1 MSFDYDSFYKE
12 LEKKKKEEEQK
23 KQEQAAKKAAATTTP
38 KTDAASESTE
48 VTKTED
54 FYNSFF
60 DELEKK
66 QAMSPEE
73 LKKQADERDKE
84 MLRANAEKMGA
95 EKKGRTWFKKSE
107 TENNKSQYVDT
118 GVWLNYTSGL
128 SKEIRNGIY
137 ASNKKRIEEIDKQI
151 ASTFAGQ
158 ESFWGALNPFDG
170 GNPFNDSLKWG
181 RSNNANKILREE
193 RDMLVGA
200 NAHYDKYGDAID
212 LSYEELKKKQ
222 EIAKQS
228 GDTEAEMLYLSFA
241 NQKVYERISQELS
254 KISYGKGATMLDK
267 MAEIASMEDGK
278 EKKKQI
284 KEFEKALADKG
295 YDFDK
300 IYSNITGDYNMS
312 ADAFF
317 NWLWA
322 STNKG
327 VAEFSS
333 GVANTA
339 DTLLG
344 NDFVKWLLGEENPI
358 SLATS
363 QMREQTNKELAYL
376 TFNQNLYKAQAGGGK
391 GMEIAGNVISGAVAA
406 VPDAIMAYWTGGLST
421 LNAPSKAVQ
430 NASYQLGNTFTK
442 AGITATNMA
451 NNPLYWTSFI
461 REYGSNYEE
470 AKSKG
475 ASDLTAYFGATITS
489 LVNAGIEIGLDGTSG
504 IQGLTHDILDGNKSK
519 LLSWI
524 ESSLEEGG
532 EEMLQSFVSN
542 ATTKLLYDSDQELI
556 QPKEMLEEGLTG
568 AAVGGALGGGQIML
582 QGGVNQYNRVQNH
595 IAERRLTESEQTVVD
610 KTTEKR
616 IAEKESK
623 GVKLTEKLKKDVRE
637 QVFQQMKNGDLSVEE
652 IEEALGGKAYTNY
665 TQAVEGRNALDAE
678 YESLLKKKEGDFTR
692 GDTLR
697 FEELTKAKNYDVV
710 GKAREALDKTL
721 GGVKGTRLEE
731 SYRERARRGE
741 DFAFDAS
748 SVDSKLRDTYKRA
761 AESGILNNTRK
772 THQLVD
778 FIARISSDK
787 GVSFDFTNN
796 EKLKASGFAVEG
808 RTVNGYVTSD
818 GKTIGINVQSPKALN
833 SVVGHEITHILEGTE
848 LYDSFAKLM
857 EEYANTKGEYS
868 SRFEAAKKL
877 YEGKKGYEENL
888 EVKVKKEVI
897 ADLAGDYLFT
907 DSKFVEHLLNTDR
920 NVFQRIW
927 DEVKYLYKMATA
939 GTPEAKKL
947 EQVKHT
953 FEKVYRQK
961 GQKNTTREGG
971 GVRYAI
977 STDINGDQFVD
988 VENTIISETDTAK
1001 DIADILSDI
1010 VENKYGE
1017 FVNVSSQKIGIN
1029 KTTAREW
1036 QKSKNAQYLLNTDI
1050 GTYTDKMN
1058 AFSNADELLTV
1069 SKNYI
1074 GEKVKHIRKDNFVEF
1089 ARGEIN
1095 FKVGQNGYSADIIV
1109 GTTKSGVAVLYD
1121 IVNLQNKKIEV
1132 ASNATQNRR
1141 TETPSAYS
1149 ISENGENVKRKAA
1162 QFEIILQNNPATDSY
1177 HTWIRSARD
1186 IKTFEETLSD
1196 EDWSDGSD
1204 FDPDYTW
1211 DMAQKA
1217 LTSGEITVY
1226 SSYPI
1231 EAGVFVTP
1239 SAMEARSYSGDGR
1252 IYSKTVKL
1260 TDVAWID
1267 PTQGMFAQVK
1277 EGARYSLSEQFYN
1290 EYDDWDKTNPRKVFT
1305 IGNTSEVLKSLGVKD
1320 SEIKWDASK
1329 IIKIKANHPEM
1340 TDGIIKQVPDIIENP
1355 IVVFKS
1361 LQNESRLTLFG
1372 EVYANGKPILAVLEL
1387 DPTGRNGA
1395 SLDEI
1400 KIASAYGK
1408 DNAQN
1413 FINRSEALYID
1424 SNRKRI
1430 SDWEKRTGLQL
1441 PVGLPITDSID
1452 SISENSGNVNSKL
1465 SLSDSDIAPTKYD
1478 DVRYSLTGKNI
1489 DGIEVYETS
1498 QDIMNLTWNE
1508 RKAKYLDMMKNEY
1521 RGRTAKFVRNGHTY
1535 YATFDSGSIRKPIYG
1550 DSRSSTDGI
1559 KALIKAGADGNV
1571 FELVENSEYT
1581 GSKAN
1586 TKNHTDADYF
1596 DYFVKTVQIDGK
1608 VFDLIADVE
1617 KKYGQNGGFVYT
1629 LALKE
1634 NNKIKASPAHSS
1646 KTEPVKSAGNAS
1658 AYSISENSGNV
1669 NSKLSLSDSD
1679 IAPTKYGDYNVY
1691 GEEVAKPEASEDI
1704 APIRQDIAPAK
1715 KRAEQIGFDDAVSVM
1730 EYIAAAGE
1738 SNSFKNR
1745 LKNWDGKTT
1754 GFSFVIGRPSK
1765 ALQNAGIPNKQIRMD
1780 ASKIKTILAQ
1790 HEAMDIDT
1798 ISQIPDLLNNPVVVI
1813 DSKQNENARIVMGDL
1828 HDKNGKTVTAVLLL
1842 TPTSRNGNVLNVIK
1856 VSSAQGRGHIASLF
1870 KNDDGSSVN
1879 VRYTDKKRI
1888 QAWLNAN
1895 RLQLPLHNLSLDS
1908 EAESHIGI
1916 SANESIPQFAP
1927 TVNNGTAVS
1936 GDIAPVSEDT
1946 DIVTGSEALQDIDS
1960 EPDFDMIDRYFDE
1973 GTLGDGT
1980 ANTNTK
1986 EAQEKKKSRALSHIM
2001 SLLVDKGH
2009 VFETIDLKNKDVKD
2023 RTLQSGYQWMI
2034 TSESRAQNYIEK
2046 GKDGVKPL
2054 RDLYWEVEKSGK
2066 AQAFNDYI
2074 YHLLNIDRMSIKGK
2088 ALNEAT
2094 ALRNYSELAPLTDEQ
2109 IAEWAE
2115 KKADEKT
2122 TKEAARLIATAKKY
2136 MELVET
2142 ENKPVFGFDVTAET
2156 SKAIS
2161 DKLLADNPEFAE
2173 WTKAVYDINK
2183 QLTDMAIEHGLLTRE
2198 TTDLW
2203 AQMYPHYVPIHRVN
2217 SSEAATVN
2225 KKGKKAGVN
2234 SPFKRADGG
2243 TSDIESVFTALA
2255 SRISQ
2260 VYKAT
2265 ARNDFGI
2272 DLEKSIRA
2280 GEAKEDLSQVNPQL
2294 HKSLSTINDRSS
2306 KSSIQ
2311 QNPQA
2316 VNEEINTYI
2325 EKAGSNSN
2333 SNDHLN
2339 YAKPSERLMGDVNA
2353 EVDISEYVHTL
2364 RDNDI
2369 RHIYNSHGIKT
2380 NEKYPITAEDIKMI
2394 PSIVQDYD
2402 KVFVVKRQGKDGR
2415 SDRVGIIYVKVNKDN
2430 TVYYLEQVT
2439 DKYHNEKLLV
2449 NKQMIKVGLNDIPK
2463 LKGLEDAIIKKQ
2475 SKDEYLA
2482 DLNEAHKVYAQGATQ
2497 SYSDNIISQNPQAVN
2512 DESSAEEKS
2521 AGYDEIMDNLDNK
2534 DFSVQEGGKG
2544 IAPTMTVFKNGKR
2557 VTFDITEDMYDAL
2570 RTSSDLTDKLRE
2582 ISDGALFKGIQAF
2595 SKFQK
2600 AFLTEYNIRFS
2611 VTNPIKDLQDV
2622 VLNSQHAGK
2631 TYLAMGPS
2639 ALAVSSNGSFG
2650 DSKTKAYYQ
2659 EYIENGG
2666 RSNTYFDRKS
2676 KSFGKKWSDKSKL
2689 ERTGAVFLSP
2699 LTAISTI
2706 NQTIEMMPRF
2716 AEYMASREL
2725 GRDIKTSMLDAARVT
2740 TNFQAGGDVTKFLNK
2755 NGANFLNAS
2764 VQGTA
2769 QLTRNVR
2776 EAIARDGAVKGMLK
2790 LVVKSALYG
2799 IPAVVLNYLIWE
2811 KYLDDDDYK
2820 ELSDYIK
2827 DNFYGLS

>member
-665 TQAVEGRNALDAE
+665 TQAVEGRKALDAE

-1465 SLSDSDIAPTKYD
+1465 SLSDSDIAPTKY
-1478 DVRYSLTGKNI
+1478 
-1489 DGIEVYETS
+1489 
-1498 QDIMNLTWNE
+1498 
-1508 RKAKYLDMMKNEY
+1508 
-1521 RGRTAKFVRNGHTY
+1521 
-1535 YATFDSGSIRKPIYG
+1535 
-1550 DSRSSTDGI
+1550 
-1559 KALIKAGADGNV
+1559 
-1571 FELVENSEYT
+1571 
-1581 GSKAN
+1581 
-1586 TKNHTDADYF
+1586 
-1596 DYFVKTVQIDGK
+1596 
-1608 VFDLIADVE
+1608 
-1617 KKYGQNGGFVYT
+1617 
-1629 LALKE
+1629 
-1634 NNKIKASPAHSS
+1634 
-1646 KTEPVKSAGNAS
+1646 
-1658 AYSISENSGNV
+1658 
-1669 NSKLSLSDSD
+1669 
-1679 IAPTKYGDYNVY
+1679 GDYNVY

-1715 KRAEQIGFDDAVSVM
+1715 KQAEQISFDEAVSVM

-1946 DIVTGSEALQDIDS
+1946 DIVTDSEDVREAEAQSESGEDYPTRRKAFHAQIVEDIKRTFSENGFDFDEVLKKAKNLSTFATVDNTPQRVMEKALGYKEGGILSDITVNKVAQNETEGIRWLNSYTDRKSGILAQLSKKYKIKPGSKQSAAAQMYAEGFYVDENNDIIRYGDAELAKDFPNAEEQARIKGLATDPTIRQIYDDTLDRINRSRTRNVYDAIPRLDNYFLHFRAMNDTFSRLGVPFNPNDIRAKDLPTDLNGVTADLKPGQPYFASANHRYGVRTDFDILGGLERYLTSAKNQIYHIDDIQILRALRNYIADTFGQANGLGNLDALSDAEAEERIRQVYSSHLSTFAKFLNEEANVLAGKTALIDRGLEGIIGRRGMAFLNTVNGQVGSNMVGFNLSSSLTNFLPIVQTFAKSKKTAFVKAFGQTVANRIGKLFGRGDSFANDSPVMIRREGADRFYRTPWQKAGDAGYVLMSTVDSISTELIARTKYNEFVKKGMTSEQAHYETDKWVSRLMADRSLGQTPQIYNSKMLGIITKFQLEVRNQLDAQFYDTIQEAKLSNEYIKNCLLRNAKTAAKVTSTFVQLAIVQNLFGKAFESIAGYNPAFDIIEVIATAVGWDDDESEDTVLDNIEQAFFDLLEDLPYTSTLTGGRIPMASALPLTELIKGVDKYGNDKSRWKTAAEALPYYILPGGYGQIKKTAQGLVMFDDDLSVSGSYTDS
-1960 EPDFDMIDRYFDE
+1960 GKLRFPVEDTLESMFKAGLFGQWANENAREYFDE
-1973 GTLGDGT
+1973 GRSALTEKQTQEFVDSGMSIHDYWEYREGLKGLGSVS
-1980 ANTNTK
+1980 
-1986 EAQEKKKSRALSHIM
+1986 EKFDYID
-2001 SLLVDKGH
+2001 SLDISDEQKNLLINNLVDRKTP
-2009 VFETIDLKNKDVKD
+2009 VNI
-2023 RTLQSGYQWMI
+2023 S
-2034 TSESRAQNYIEK
+2034 NYGDYSSYEEFSFATDNP
-2046 GKDGVKPL
+2046 GK
-2054 RDLYWEVEKSGK
+2054 Y
-2066 AQAFNDYI
+2066 
-2074 YHLLNIDRMSIKGK
+2074 
-2088 ALNEAT
+2088 
-2094 ALRNYSELAPLTDEQ
+2094 Q
-2109 IAEWAE
+2109 IARAVGGYEKFSTYRTTLNGIKAGNDTKTQRFAYIDGLKINEEYKWILKKMCYESYDDHNSDIVKYVNSLKMTAAE
-2115 KKADEKT
+2115 KK
-2122 TKEAARLIATAKKY
+2122 
-2136 MELVET
+2136 
-2142 ENKPVFGFDVTAET
+2142 
-2156 SKAIS
+2156 
-2161 DKLLADNPEFAE
+2161 LL
-2173 WTKAVYDINK
+2173 
-2183 QLTDMAIEHGLLTRE
+2183 
-2198 TTDLW
+2198 
-2203 AQMYPHYVPIHRVN
+2203 
-2217 SSEAATVN
+2217 
-2225 KKGKKAGVN
+2225 
-2234 SPFKRADGG
+2234 
-2243 TSDIESVFTALA
+2243 
-2255 SRISQ
+2255 
-2260 VYKAT
+2260 
-2265 ARNDFGI
+2265 
-2272 DLEKSIRA
+2272 
-2280 GEAKEDLSQVNPQL
+2280 
-2294 HKSLSTINDRSS
+2294 
-2306 KSSIQ
+2306 
-2311 QNPQA
+2311 
-2316 VNEEINTYI
+2316 
-2325 EKAGSNSN
+2325 
-2333 SNDHLN
+2333 
-2339 YAKPSERLMGDVNA
+2339 
-2353 EVDISEYVHTL
+2353 
-2364 RDNDI
+2364 
-2369 RHIYNSHGIKT
+2369 
-2380 NEKYPITAEDIKMI
+2380 
-2394 PSIVQDYD
+2394 
-2402 KVFVVKRQGKDGR
+2402 
-2415 SDRVGIIYVKVNKDN
+2415 
-2430 TVYYLEQVT
+2430 
-2439 DKYHNEKLLV
+2439 
-2449 NKQMIKVGLNDIPK
+2449 
-2463 LKGLEDAIIKKQ
+2463 
-2475 SKDEYLA
+2475 
-2482 DLNEAHKVYAQGATQ
+2482 
-2497 SYSDNIISQNPQAVN
+2497 
-2512 DESSAEEKS
+2512 
-2521 AGYDEIMDNLDNK
+2521 LD
-2534 DFSVQEGGKG
+2534 
-2544 IAPTMTVFKNGKR
+2544 
-2557 VTFDITEDMYDAL
+2557 
-2570 RTSSDLTDKLRE
+2570 
-2582 ISDGALFKGIQAF
+2582 
-2595 SKFQK
+2595 
-2600 AFLTEYNIRFS
+2600 
-2611 VTNPIKDLQDV
+2611 
-2622 VLNSQHAGK
+2622 
-2631 TYLAMGPS
+2631 
-2639 ALAVSSNGSFG
+2639 
-2650 DSKTKAYYQ
+2650 
-2659 EYIENGG
+2659 
-2666 RSNTYFDRKS
+2666 
-2676 KSFGKKWSDKSKL
+2676 
-2689 ERTGAVFLSP
+2689 
-2699 LTAISTI
+2699 
-2706 NQTIEMMPRF
+2706 
-2716 AEYMASREL
+2716 EL
-2725 GRDIKTSMLDAARVT
+2725 GL
-2740 TNFQAGGDVTKFLNK
+2740 
-2755 NGANFLNAS
+2755 
-2764 VQGTA
+2764 
-2769 QLTRNVR
+2769 
-2776 EAIARDGAVKGMLK
+2776 
-2790 LVVKSALYG
+2790 
-2799 IPAVVLNYLIWE
+2799 
-2811 KYLDDDDYK
+2811 
-2820 ELSDYIK
+2820 
-2827 DNFYGLS
+2827 

>member
-1 MSFDYDSFYKE
+1 MALDNSFYDSFYKE
-12 LEKKKKEEEQK
+12 LEKKMK
-23 KQEQAAKKAAATTTP
+23 KQEEEKK
-38 KTDAASESTE
+38 KTSKPTSSSAESKSTDDGSLNN
-48 VTKTED
+48 D
-54 FYNSFF
+54 FYNSFYA
-60 DELEKK
+60 ELEKK
-66 QAMSPEE
+66 QALSPEE
-73 LKKQADERDKE
+73 LKKQIDERDKE
-84 MLRANAEKMGA
+84 MLRANAEKMYA
-95 EKKGRTWFKKSE
+95 EMKDRTWFKKSKSDNVLVAAGATTVDAIQNAGIGIMESGEGIIDALVALSPYISQGQFYANGGGYNAQAENAFRQLNKQQKEAAAQFAAKDLYDSEALVKKIVDVSDYSFLGEKSTGLAQSAGQLGVQTGLNLIPGAGPVLSMAYMGTSAYGKEMEEALQNIEAKKKTQAELLGIEYTGLDESDINRAAVSALVTAGAELATEQLSGIRFGGNGAKTVGDIIPDNLINNVSDKVVRTLMNMGYDATGEGFEEILSGIVSDIGKKITYAPE
-107 TENNKSQYVDT
+107 TE
-118 GVWLNYTSGL
+118 
-128 SKEIRNGIY
+128 
-137 ASNKKRIEEIDKQI
+137 
-151 ASTFAGQ
+151 
-158 ESFWGALNPFDG
+158 
-170 GNPFNDSLKWG
+170 
-181 RSNNANKILREE
+181 
-193 RDMLVGA
+193 VG
-200 NAHYDKYGDAID
+200 
-212 LSYEELKKKQ
+212 
-222 EIAKQS
+222 
-228 GDTEAEMLYLSFA
+228 
-241 NQKVYERISQELS
+241 
-254 KISYGKGATMLDK
+254 
-267 MAEIASMEDGK
+267 
-278 EKKKQI
+278 
-284 KEFEKALADKG
+284 
-295 YDFDK
+295 
-300 IYSNITGDYNMS
+300 
-312 ADAFF
+312 
-317 NWLWA
+317 
-322 STNKG
+322 
-327 VAEFSS
+327 
-333 GVANTA
+333 
-339 DTLLG
+339 
-344 NDFVKWLLGEENPI
+344 
-358 SLATS
+358 SLAFWKWND
-363 QMREQTNKELAYL
+363 EQWEE
-376 TFNQNLYKAQAGGGK
+376 F
-391 GMEIAGNVISGAVAA
+391 ISGAVL
-406 VPDAIMAYWTGGLST
+406 GFG
-421 LNAPSKAVQ
+421 
-430 NASYQLGNTFTK
+430 AS
-442 AGITATNMA
+442 GI
-451 NNPLYWTSFI
+451 
-461 REYGSNYEE
+461 
-470 AKSKG
+470 SKG
-475 ASDLTAYFGATITS
+475 VTAAKGFD
-489 LVNAGIEIGLDGTSG
+489 IE
-504 IQGLTHDILDGNKSK
+504 
-519 LLSWI
+519 
-524 ESSLEEGG
+524 
-532 EEMLQSFVSN
+532 
-542 ATTKLLYDSDQELI
+542 
-556 QPKEMLEEGLTG
+556 TG
-568 AAVGGALGGGQIML
+568 F
-582 QGGVNQYNRVQNH
+582 NS
-595 IAERRLTESEQTVVD
+595 AERAVSEKVTQKTV
-610 KTTEKR
+610 EA
-616 IAEKESK
+616 AEKESGK
-623 GVKLTEKLKKDVRE
+623 KLTN
-637 QVFQQMKNGDLSVEE
+637 QQKRKIELEVIDRINNGELPVEE

-665 TQAVEGRNALDAE
+665 TQAVEGRKALDAE

-697 FEELTKAKNYDVV
+697 FEELTKAREYDVV
-710 GKAREALDKTL
+710 GKARQALDKTL

-953 FEKVYRQK
+953 FEKVYRQN

-1149 ISENGENVKRKAA
+1149 ISENSENVKRKAA

-1658 AYSISENSGNV
+1658 AYSISKNSGNV

-1691 GEEVAKPEASEDI
+1691 GEEVAKAEASEDI

-1715 KRAEQIGFDDAVSVM
+1715 KQAEQISFDEAVSVM

-1946 DIVTGSEALQDIDS
+1946 DIVTDSEDVREAEAQSESGEDYPTRRKAFHAQIVEDIKRTFSENGFDFDEVLKKAKNLSTFATVDNTPQRVMEKALGYKEGGILSDITVNKVAQNETEGIRWLNSYTDRKSGILAQLSKKYKIKPGSKQSAAAQMYAEGFYVDENNDIIRYGDAELAKDFPNAEEQARIKGLATDPTIRQIYDDTLDRINRSRTRNVYDAIPRLDNYFLHFRAMNDTFSRLGVPFNPNDIRAKDLPTDLNGVTADLKPGQPYFASANHRYGVRTDFDILGGLERYLTSAKNQIYHIDDIQILRALRNYIADTFGQANGLGNLDALSDAEAEERIRQVYSSHLSTFAKFLNEEANVLAGKTALIDRGLEGIIGRRGMAFLNTVNGQVGSNMVGFNLSSSLTNFLPIVQTFAKSKKTAFVKAFGQTVANRIGKLFGRGDSFANDSPVMIRREGADRFYRTPWQKAGDAGYVLMSTVDSISTELIARTKYNEFVKKGMTSEQAHYETDKWVSRLMADRSLGQTPQIYNSKMLGIITKFQLEVRNQLDAQFYDTIQEAKLSNEYIKNCLLRNAKTAAKVTSTFVQLAIVQNLFGKAFESIAGYNPAFDIIEVIATAVGWDDDESEDTVLDNIEQAFFDLLEDLPYTSTLTGGRIPMASALPLTELIKGVDKYGNDKSRWKTAAEALPYYILPGGYGQIKKTAQGLVMFDDDLSVSGSYTDS
-1960 EPDFDMIDRYFDE
+1960 GKLRFPVEDTLESMFKAGLFGQWANENAREYFDE
-1973 GTLGDGT
+1973 GRSALTEKQTQEFVDSGMSIHDYWEYREGLKGLGSVS
-1980 ANTNTK
+1980 
-1986 EAQEKKKSRALSHIM
+1986 EKFDYID
-2001 SLLVDKGH
+2001 SLDISDEQKNLLINNLVDRKTP
-2009 VFETIDLKNKDVKD
+2009 VNI
-2023 RTLQSGYQWMI
+2023 S
-2034 TSESRAQNYIEK
+2034 NYGDYSSYEEFSFATDNP
-2046 GKDGVKPL
+2046 GK
-2054 RDLYWEVEKSGK
+2054 Y
-2066 AQAFNDYI
+2066 
-2074 YHLLNIDRMSIKGK
+2074 
-2088 ALNEAT
+2088 
-2094 ALRNYSELAPLTDEQ
+2094 Q
-2109 IAEWAE
+2109 IARAVGGYEKFSTYRTTLNGIKAGNDTKTQRFAYIDGLKINEEYKWILKKMCYESYDDHNSDIVKYVNSLKMTAAE
-2115 KKADEKT
+2115 KK
-2122 TKEAARLIATAKKY
+2122 
-2136 MELVET
+2136 
-2142 ENKPVFGFDVTAET
+2142 
-2156 SKAIS
+2156 
-2161 DKLLADNPEFAE
+2161 LL
-2173 WTKAVYDINK
+2173 
-2183 QLTDMAIEHGLLTRE
+2183 
-2198 TTDLW
+2198 
-2203 AQMYPHYVPIHRVN
+2203 
-2217 SSEAATVN
+2217 
-2225 KKGKKAGVN
+2225 
-2234 SPFKRADGG
+2234 
-2243 TSDIESVFTALA
+2243 
-2255 SRISQ
+2255 
-2260 VYKAT
+2260 
-2265 ARNDFGI
+2265 
-2272 DLEKSIRA
+2272 
-2280 GEAKEDLSQVNPQL
+2280 
-2294 HKSLSTINDRSS
+2294 
-2306 KSSIQ
+2306 
-2311 QNPQA
+2311 
-2316 VNEEINTYI
+2316 
-2325 EKAGSNSN
+2325 
-2333 SNDHLN
+2333 
-2339 YAKPSERLMGDVNA
+2339 
-2353 EVDISEYVHTL
+2353 
-2364 RDNDI
+2364 
-2369 RHIYNSHGIKT
+2369 
-2380 NEKYPITAEDIKMI
+2380 
-2394 PSIVQDYD
+2394 
-2402 KVFVVKRQGKDGR
+2402 
-2415 SDRVGIIYVKVNKDN
+2415 
-2430 TVYYLEQVT
+2430 
-2439 DKYHNEKLLV
+2439 
-2449 NKQMIKVGLNDIPK
+2449 
-2463 LKGLEDAIIKKQ
+2463 
-2475 SKDEYLA
+2475 
-2482 DLNEAHKVYAQGATQ
+2482 
-2497 SYSDNIISQNPQAVN
+2497 
-2512 DESSAEEKS
+2512 
-2521 AGYDEIMDNLDNK
+2521 LD
-2534 DFSVQEGGKG
+2534 
-2544 IAPTMTVFKNGKR
+2544 
-2557 VTFDITEDMYDAL
+2557 
-2570 RTSSDLTDKLRE
+2570 
-2582 ISDGALFKGIQAF
+2582 
-2595 SKFQK
+2595 
-2600 AFLTEYNIRFS
+2600 
-2611 VTNPIKDLQDV
+2611 
-2622 VLNSQHAGK
+2622 
-2631 TYLAMGPS
+2631 
-2639 ALAVSSNGSFG
+2639 
-2650 DSKTKAYYQ
+2650 
-2659 EYIENGG
+2659 
-2666 RSNTYFDRKS
+2666 
-2676 KSFGKKWSDKSKL
+2676 
-2689 ERTGAVFLSP
+2689 
-2699 LTAISTI
+2699 
-2706 NQTIEMMPRF
+2706 
-2716 AEYMASREL
+2716 EL
-2725 GRDIKTSMLDAARVT
+2725 GL
-2740 TNFQAGGDVTKFLNK
+2740 
-2755 NGANFLNAS
+2755 
-2764 VQGTA
+2764 
-2769 QLTRNVR
+2769 
-2776 EAIARDGAVKGMLK
+2776 
-2790 LVVKSALYG
+2790 
-2799 IPAVVLNYLIWE
+2799 
-2811 KYLDDDDYK
+2811 
-2820 ELSDYIK
+2820 
-2827 DNFYGLS
+2827 